1 MSKTQTLEQVGI
13 LTAGEFTQTPSAG
26 ELVSGG
32 VRERLAGKIIQS
44 VQAEEE
50 KLAIESFLFSFKW
63 RLAKMF
69 HLDCRVHYDVDI
81 EKKAKELSR
90 DEIDTI
96 LELFY
101 HQSVKRVK
109 KWALG
114 VISCPL
120 LFVFLFLFTPSPTPE
135 LSLSFLLRLLGSLLL
150 PMATYLFIEMV
161 MTEAKYPKTY
171 RKLKKFF
178 GKDTNEK
185 IYEAIHGKTSE

>member
-1 MSKTQTLEQVGI
+1 MSTTQTLERAGI

-32 VRERLAGKIIQS
+32 VRERLARRIMQS
-44 VQAEEE
+44 AQREEE
-50 KLAIESFLFSFKW
+50 KSAMESFLLCFKG
-63 RLAKMF
+63 RLVKIF
-69 HLDCRVHYDVDI
+69 HLDCSIYDVDV

-185 IYEAIHGKTSE
+185 IYEAIHGKTSA